1 MPETARGMTTM
12 TRLLMAQRGTTH
24 DGAPRAF
31 GRKRWGLA
39 LVATVTTGLALA
51 ACSSSAGSAD
61 SAESMSSQSVAA
73 YDTASE
79 GMAGGASDGSTDGGN
94 DAAAAPAAEVPSRAP
109 GGDSSTGPLPA
120 GRQIIR
126 TAEVT
131 VTVTVDPPEGKK
143 QASDEALAASAADAA
158 RAVRALVT
166 LPGGYVSGSDGRG
179 STITVTLRIP
189 AGSYESVMDR
199 LGGIGKIS
207 DIAESTQDVTGQL
220 VDVKSRIASQQAS
233 VDRLRALM
241 AKAETIEDV
250 ISIESELTRRE
261 ADLESLEQQQAQLS
275 DAVALS
281 TISVTVD
288 AITTPA
294 EDEPEPE
301 PKPEVKHNAFMTGLL
316 AGWNGLVTVSR
327 AAATVLGGLLPFLI
341 PLALIGLAVLWI
353 RRSRRGRATAGQSVT
368 YPAAAPGTGGL
379 PAAPA
384 GDALHGGPDVHQVDE
399 DPDQGDKP

>member
-1 MPETARGMTTM
+1 MDPRVTRAQGIRVPGIRVRAARS
-12 TRLLMAQRGTTH
+12 
-24 DGAPRAF
+24 
-31 GRKRWGLA
+31 RKAGWAAG
-39 LVATVTTGLALA
+39 VATALLA
-51 ACSSSAGSAD
+51 AAAMAGCSAPAGQND
-61 SAESMSSQSVAA
+61 SAPQEMSASSQSMAG

-79 GMAGGASDGSTDGGN
+79 GMAGGSNEAASGDMP
-94 DAAAAPAAEVPSRAP
+94 AEAPAASSAARPAS
-109 GGDSSTGPLPA
+109 DSASAAVGTAPLPT

-143 QASDEALAASAADAA
+143 QASDEALAAAAADAA

-220 VDVKSRIASQQAS
+220 VDVKSRIASQRTS

-241 AKAETIEDV
+241 AKADTIEDV

-261 ADLESLEQQQAQLS
+261 ADLESLEGQQAQLS

-294 EDEPEPE
+294 EEAPEPE
-301 PKPEVKHNAFMTGLL
+301 PVPEVKHNAFMTGLI
-316 AGWNGLVTVSR
+316 AGWHGLVTVSR
-327 AAATVLGGLLPFLI
+327 AVATVLGGLLPFLI
-341 PLALIGLAVLWI
+341 PLAVIGFAVLWI
-353 RRSRRGRATAGQSVT
+353 RRGRRGRSVMGESVT
-368 YPAAAPGTGGL
+368 YPQAGPAGSGL
-379 PAAPA
+379 PTAAA
-384 GDALHGGPDVHQVDE
+384 GDALDGGPDVHQVDQ
-399 DPDQGDKP
+399 DADQGNQP